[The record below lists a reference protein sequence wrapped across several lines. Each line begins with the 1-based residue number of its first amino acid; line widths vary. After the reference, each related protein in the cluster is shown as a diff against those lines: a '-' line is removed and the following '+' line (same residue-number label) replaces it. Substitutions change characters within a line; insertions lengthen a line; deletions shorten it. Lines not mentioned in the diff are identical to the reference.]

1 MHRNYR
7 KIKPNQR
14 WGCHSTG
21 NVAKAQKYMRWHW
34 WPQSLCASGKFYVCK
49 LQNIFE
55 ITLRSRDAPN
65 CQKLSGHSGRILHT
79 IWKVSEQS
87 GKFPDSLENFRT
99 VWKVV
104 RQSAKFPDNLRLLSL
119 PLKFCGSGKCESHS
133 QVGSARSWGQEG
145 RGPPKLLVFF
155 SWCMQGPA
163 WCRSMQLSVS
173 KLRLGVPS
181 HLMLALLDSM
191 ISYDFMIRKLI
202 INIYDLFVL
211 CIYLSS
217 CKYLSCTPGLEY
229 W

>member
-145 RGPPKLLVFF
+145 RGPPKLLAF
-155 SWCMQGPA
+155 SSLLFWNFSADACRDLHGA
-163 WCRSMQLSVS
+163 AACSCLCRSWDWVSPLTWCLHSLIQWQIEILWSENLS
-173 KLRLGVPS
+173 
-181 HLMLALLDSM
+181 
-191 ISYDFMIRKLI
+191 
-202 INIYDLFVL
+202 
-211 CIYLSS
+211 
-217 CKYLSCTPGLEY
+217 
-229 W
+229 

>member
-79 IWKVSEQS
+79 IWK
-87 GKFPDSLENFRT
+87 NFWTSFQT
-99 VWKVV
+99 VWKISG
-104 RQSAKFPDNLRLLSL
+104 QSGRLSDNLQN
-119 PLKFCGSGKCESHS
+119 FQTIWDCSHS
-133 QVGSARSWGQEG
+133 LLNFVAQENVNLTAKLARPEVEAR
-145 RGPPKLLVFF
+145 RGEAPLNF
-155 SWCMQGPA
+155 
-163 WCRSMQLSVS
+163 
-173 KLRLGVPS
+173 
-181 HLMLALLDSM
+181 
-191 ISYDFMIRKLI
+191 
-202 INIYDLFVL
+202 
-211 CIYLSS
+211 
-217 CKYLSCTPGLEY
+217 
-229 W
+229 